1 MKYSHSELLLRF
13 RGNPSYKR
21 FIEDMRKANID
32 VCIQVLPGNKE
43 TPVAVATTNAAYSDI
58 VNSAG
63 VLIHSELI
71 GTRVVVSPL
80 L

>member
-1 MKYSHSELLLRF
+1 
-13 RGNPSYKR
+13 
-21 FIEDMRKANID
+21 MRKANID